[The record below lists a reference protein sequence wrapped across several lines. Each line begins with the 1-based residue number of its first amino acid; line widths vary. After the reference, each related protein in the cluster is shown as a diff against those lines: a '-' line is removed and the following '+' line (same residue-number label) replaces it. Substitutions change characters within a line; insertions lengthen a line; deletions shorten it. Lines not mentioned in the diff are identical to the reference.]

1 MKKKTELKAFLIAST
16 ILHFTFYTLHSYAAT
31 INQVIVRQQW
41 PWSKDVKVEY
51 SLTGVDA
58 SHPVD
63 LTVTAYNGDTSL
75 TIANPTKS
83 IKGDLYGITEEFGEF
98 YIDPVAAFGSERIA
112 MTKFKVKIAVS
123 DSAANVNEVLYKIY
137 DLEGGGYTDVTRAD
151 LLNGK
156 YGSVETDFGAIG
168 TGFTTSLDPDDV
180 IIWTGVTNYPGA
192 KTTKLVMRK
201 IAAKNKSFHMGS
213 YSPGSPDP
221 VQDYTHN
228 SADEFYF
235 EMTLTNDYWIGVF
248 ELTKKQYDL
257 IASANTAT
265 EENAACPAWTVDTYS
280 GIRGTPADWTGWS
293 ADIYAV
299 SSESLI
305 QKCRTKIPG
314 VKFDL
319 PTEAQWEYACRAGSA
334 YQYHVGYRTGAK
346 ATCQTAVQM
355 IANCSENGNG
365 GAVAVGSYLP
375 NAFGLYD
382 MLGNVSEATRD
393 LFDPST
399 GTVNGTQIVLPPLTA
414 AATDPAGWLDA
425 AAVTQDS
432 ACGMLFRGGN
442 WSRDYTWCR
451 CPSRREG
458 YLLTGHYS
466 SRFGLRL
473 WAVAD

>member
-1 MKKKTELKAFLIAST
+1 MNKPAMLALVLTP
-16 ILHFTFYTLHSYAAT
+16 AALFADPSVER
-31 INQVIVRQQW
+31 VIVRQQW
-41 PWSKDVKVEY
+41 PWSTDVKVEY
-51 SLTGVDA
+51 SLSGVGA
-58 SHPVD
+58 AHPVD
-63 LTVTAYNGDTSL
+63 ISVRAFNDGVELPSANLNAAITGDRYGITDAVGSL
-75 TIANPTKS
+75 TI
-83 IKGDLYGITEEFGEF
+83 
-98 YIDPVAAFGSERIA
+98 DPVKAFGTSQVA
-112 MTKFKVKIAVS
+112 LGSFTVQLS
-123 DSAANVNEVLYKIY
+123 LSASSANIGEVLYKIY
-137 DLEGGGYTDVTRAD
+137 DLTSGGYTDVTRAD

-168 TGFTTSLDPDDV
+168 TGFTTSLDPADI

-257 IASANTAT
+257 IANKSTAT
-265 EENAACPAWTVDTYS
+265 EETAALPQTAIDTYS
-280 GIRGTPADWTGWS
+280 GIRGTPSDWTGWP

-299 SSESLI
+299 SSESFI
-305 QKCRTKIPG
+305 QTCRTKIPG

-334 YQYHVGYRTGAK
+334 YQYYVGYRTGAK
-346 ATCQTAVQM
+346 ATCQAAVQM
-355 IANCSENGNG
+355 IANCSENGNDG
-365 GAVAVGSYLP
+365 VVAVGSYLP

-399 GTVNGTQIVLPPLTA
+399 GTLNGTQIVLPPLTA

-425 AAVTQDS
+425 AAVTTNS

-442 WSRDYTWCR
+442 WFRDYTWCR
-451 CPSRREG
+451 CPGRREG
-458 YLLTGHYS
+458 YLLTGHYA